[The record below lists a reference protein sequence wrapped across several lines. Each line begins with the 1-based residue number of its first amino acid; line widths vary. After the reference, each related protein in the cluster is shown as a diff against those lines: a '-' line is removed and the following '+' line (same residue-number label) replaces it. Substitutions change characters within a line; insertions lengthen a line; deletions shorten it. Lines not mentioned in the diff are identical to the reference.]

1 MHSPTAAADST
12 RRDSPFRPG
21 YAALPGYAAAPPGY
35 AALPNFSV
43 PVPHPVM
50 MRGGSRRSMLAGL
63 CTFQAFLLMY
73 LYFFSSSAPCDKGKM
88 IPKEGSQY
96 VYDAENRAYQYDR
109 NMPLIFIGGVPR
121 SGTTLARVMLDAH
134 PSIRCGEETR
144 VIPRILAMQVQ
155 WRRSTKE
162 KSRLEEAG
170 VTDEVLDD
178 AISSFVLEVIA
189 KHGEAAPYLCNKD
202 PFTHKSTVYLSSLF
216 PNAKFILMLRDGRA
230 AVHSM
235 ITRKVT
241 ITGFDLT
248 SYRNSLT
255 KWNQAIENMYSQCVQ
270 VGPTKCMP
278 VQYEQLV
285 LHPKEWMERILT
297 LMFVGPT
304 KCMPVQYEQ
313 LVLHPK
319 EWMER
324 ILTLMFVGPTKCMP
338 VQYEQLVL
346 HPKEWMERILTL
358 MFVGSTKCMPVQYEQ
373 LVLHPKE
380 WMERIL
386 TLMFVGSTKCMPVQ
400 YEQLVI
406 HPKEWMERI
415 LTLMFVG
422 PTKCMPVQYEQLV
435 IHPKEWMERI
445 LTLMFVGPT
454 KCMPVQYE
462 QLVIHPKEWMERILT
477 LMFVGPTKCMP
488 VQYEQLVIH
497 PKEWMERILTLMF
510 VGPTKCMP
518 VQYEQLVIH
527 PKEWM
532 ERILTLM
539 WVPRSA
545 CLYSTSSW

>member
-1 MHSPTAAADST
+1 MHSPTTAADST
-12 RRDSPFRPG
+12 RRASSPFSPGYHAAPGYATPG
-21 YAALPGYAAAPPGY
+21 YAAT
-35 AALPNFSV
+35 LPNFSA
-43 PVPHPVM
+43 PGPIM

-73 LYFFSSSAPCDKGKM
+73 LYFFSSAPCDKGKM

-297 LMFVGPT
+297 FLEIPWDEAVLHHQDFIGKPGGASLSKIERSTDQVVKPVNLDALTSWVGHMPDDVVRDMPYIAPMLQRLGYDPRQNPPDYGKPDAVVLENT
-304 KCMPVQYEQ
+304 KKLKGQEYQYNPDALPVQVAIPGHPGDVNPPLGDAGEGKGQMEAPGVGENAQEQ
-313 LVLHPK
+313 PQGEKRMDHV
-319 EWMER
+319 
-324 ILTLMFVGPTKCMP
+324 P
-338 VQYEQLVL
+338 V
-346 HPKEWMERILTL
+346 P
-358 MFVGSTKCMPVQYEQ
+358 P
-373 LVLHPKE
+373 
-380 WMERIL
+380 
-386 TLMFVGSTKCMPVQ
+386 
-400 YEQLVI
+400 
-406 HPKEWMERI
+406 
-415 LTLMFVG
+415 
-422 PTKCMPVQYEQLV
+422 
-435 IHPKEWMERI
+435 
-445 LTLMFVGPT
+445 
-454 KCMPVQYE
+454 
-462 QLVIHPKEWMERILT
+462 
-477 LMFVGPTKCMP
+477 
-488 VQYEQLVIH
+488 
-497 PKEWMERILTLMF
+497 
-510 VGPTKCMP
+510 
-518 VQYEQLVIH
+518 
-527 PKEWM
+527 
-532 ERILTLM
+532 
-539 WVPRSA
+539 A
-545 CLYSTSSW
+545 

>member
-1 MHSPTAAADST
+1 MHGPTGAADST
-12 RRDSPFRPG
+12 SRGPPSQP
-21 YAALPGYAAAPPGY
+21 LPGYAPLPGYVPGY
-35 AALPNFSV
+35 AVLPNFPA
-43 PVPHPVM
+43 PVPRSAAM

-73 LYFFSSSAPCDKGKM
+73 LSTPCDKGKM

-270 VGPTKCMP
+270 GEAAGRRLITTTVSALETGP
-278 VQYEQLV
+278 
-285 LHPKEWMERILT
+285 LT
-297 LMFVGPT
+297 FSL
-304 KCMPVQYEQ
+304 
-313 LVLHPK
+313 L
-319 EWMER
+319 R
-324 ILTLMFVGPTKCMP
+324 
-338 VQYEQLVL
+338 
-346 HPKEWMERILTL
+346 
-358 MFVGSTKCMPVQYEQ
+358 
-373 LVLHPKE
+373 
-380 WMERIL
+380 
-386 TLMFVGSTKCMPVQ
+386 
-400 YEQLVI
+400 
-406 HPKEWMERI
+406 
-415 LTLMFVG
+415 
-422 PTKCMPVQYEQLV
+422 
-435 IHPKEWMERI
+435 
-445 LTLMFVGPT
+445 
-454 KCMPVQYE
+454 
-462 QLVIHPKEWMERILT
+462 
-477 LMFVGPTKCMP
+477 
-488 VQYEQLVIH
+488 
-497 PKEWMERILTLMF
+497 
-510 VGPTKCMP
+510 
-518 VQYEQLVIH
+518 
-527 PKEWM
+527 
-532 ERILTLM
+532 
-539 WVPRSA
+539 
-545 CLYSTSSW
+545 